1 MSYVRQFFINF
12 NASCLNTNL
21 HKIKYNFLQLKIKFD
36 IIAITETRTEPNLIN
51 DFNINNYD
59 SFHITR
65 GTGRGG

>member
-1 MSYVRQFFINF
+1 MSYVRQFFIPF

-21 HKIKYNFLQLKIKFD
+21 HKMKNYILQLKVQFD
-36 IIAITETRTEPNLIN
+36 IIAITETRIEPNIIN